1 MEKILNEL
9 INEGQ
14 EVLKTNYKQ
23 YDLFNK
29 YKDYVDKD
37 KYEKWIAKIKVFI
50 NNNKNYE
57 NVLKINSVYKTS
69 YDITKTLINKL
80 EGIKETLNIEKQID
94 EIESINVKI
103 HPDIY
108 KHIKKYLNTDDFFH
122 AVEEA
127 YKVVREKLKELT
139 GNERATDA
147 FNDNNMKQ
155 IFKYESK
162 DTVEKDFL
170 NGIKFLNM
178 AIQNFR
184 NEKSHT
190 LAKDLD
196 KNLAYHYII
205 LASLAYELINN
216 NT

>member
-14 EVLKTNYKQ
+14 EVLKTHRKQ
-23 YDLFNK
+23 YSYLLDK
-29 YKDYVDKD
+29 YMDNVDKD

-57 NVLKINSVYKTS
+57 NVLKINSVYK

-122 AVEEA
+122 AIEEA

-147 FNDNNMKQ
+147 FNDNNKKK
-155 IFKYESK
+155 IFKREPK
-162 DTVEKDFL
+162 DNVEEDFFK
-170 NGIKFLNM
+170 GIKFSNI

-184 NEKSHT
+184 NVNFHT

-216 NT
+216 NS

>member
-14 EVLKTNYKQ
+14 EVLKTHRKQ
-23 YDLFNK
+23 YSYLLDK
-29 YKDYVDKD
+29 YMDNVDKD

-57 NVLKINSVYKTS
+57 NVLKINSVYK
-69 YDITKTLINKL
+69 YNITKTLINKL

-162 DTVEKDFL
+162 DAVEKDFL
-170 NGIKFLNM
+170 NGIKFSNM

-184 NEKSHT
+184 NVNFHT

-196 KNLAYHYII
+196 KNLAYHYIT

-216 NT
+216 NS